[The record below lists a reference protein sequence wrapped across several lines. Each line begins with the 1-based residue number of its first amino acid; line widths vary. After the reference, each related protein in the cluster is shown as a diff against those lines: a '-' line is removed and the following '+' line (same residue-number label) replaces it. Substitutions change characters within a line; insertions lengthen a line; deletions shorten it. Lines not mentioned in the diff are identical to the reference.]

1 MTFVLTSVLNS
12 FSLSHAHTHTHTHTH
27 TRSEAQ
33 ARVGLDYYLWY
44 ILKRGDVYKRERD
57 MLMPKVLLS
66 LQIL

>member
-1 MTFVLTSVLNS
+1 MNHDFRVDQCFKLFL
-12 FSLSHAHTHTHTHTH
+12 SLSHMHTH

>member
-1 MTFVLTSVLNS
+1 MNHDFRVDQCFKLFL
-12 FSLSHAHTHTHTHTH
+12 SLSHMHTH

-57 MLMPKVLLS
+57 MLMPKVLLL